1 MKTEGDVPRS
11 PGPTEVPR
19 SEAREAAVREVE
31 YAPFPRVRRG
41 EGWGR
46 GFTRDLSRGG
56 ACLRTPAP
64 VEAGSLLRVI
74 VHGPDGS
81 TALDSVGRVVWCRET
96 AEGECRM
103 GLSWL
108 AARPG
113 ARRRRGSRPVEPT
126 DSGSAPA

>member
-1 MKTEGDVPRS
+1 MKTEGGTTRS
-11 PGPTEVPR
+11 PGEAEVPR
-19 SEAREAAVREVE
+19 GEAREPAVRQVE

-41 EGWGR
+41 QGWGR

-56 ACLRTPAP
+56 ACLRTPTA

-81 TALDSVGRVVWCRET
+81 TALDSVGRVVWCREI

-103 GLSWL
+103 GVSWL

-113 ARRRRGSRPVEPT
+113 ARRRRGSRPPDPT
-126 DSGSAPA
+126 DSGGAPA